1 MRRLL
6 FLPLLASSLFAQA
19 TVYLRASGPA
29 AVQVMGASNNGVSPM
44 VLCTGNPPVN
54 ASTPCAG
61 TPLPHNF
68 PTTCGTSTTCYCNPE
83 GLAITTGN
91 HASSANGIRECKYED
106 ATHLSLYYVS
116 GSPYSSPVTSN
127 GNWHAGESPMGGN
140 AALQQVGLLQAVNT
154 VAAPAGWLDGP
165 TGPVMRRLALT
176 PLNGLTSLIFTGCP
190 SACVAAVTTSYDPTT
205 GNFPIV
211 VGGNFSI
218 TGTGTTAIDTV
229 GTGTLQTPYTVA
241 SISSTGWVS
250 SPVAITGATNG
261 NYTNSNLACGPAA
274 TPNDTIG
281 GTQSCTVISQ
291 IATAA
296 NAQWSGMLAIS
307 TDQHTD
313 AYPDYKS
320 YFDGGKNPPSFGL
333 MGLYQVAALELLV
346 NRSGA
351 AGAFWLAEL
360 EYAVNNVEREA
371 GVNWSTFL
379 YAGSGTSQYSGFSPP
394 GLALAFAVVQPYMSA
409 GNVATFLAKTYNN
422 LNDPSVTPCDT
433 SGMLDTN
440 YDILGSGSSAVGNA
454 TSYTLQT
461 DPGLTSLVGN
471 VIQFGTITN
480 YYTYGTATIATYNS
494 STKVATFS
502 ALTNVPSTTY
512 AGLSNAYAGFTQLV
526 TDAPSSGN
534 CTGGGGSSTA
544 FCAWN
549 GSTYVATRYTI
560 FATITIASTAAG
572 VSGATTTVTGINT
585 NFTSTLHVGDGILG
599 GTPATS
605 LVFSGLSNYESYVCG
620 GPGGC
625 GSGISSDTVVTVINS
640 TGSSMSTSVP
650 SIYYYLPKW
659 NSSTNTMCG
668 WEWWAQSGL
677 GFFGSQPIINP
688 PGGGTENVDSN
699 GPGTGSNNLWPGLS
713 WAVLDT
719 VVAAATGGSETRA
732 TSDLAMTFGATFDYG
747 LQYLLNSFS
756 GFGQSGATYD
766 KDENAQG
773 SYAWVYF
780 VTQSFPTY
788 PSMDLTGPWAT
799 DGVREWMF
807 GQYPDSNGIDSGYSL
822 WYLQYTNQSSVASI
836 GYPGVFG
843 LTNAGMS
850 LSPALAY
857 NPAVCATPPNCPA
870 QYYRNYLENATSM
883 SNRWGENGMT
893 QEVAALQVLH
903 NSPTI
908 VSTEYRTQPPQYAF
922 IQTSQPTCA
931 SLTGWPCPVKF
942 HQDAVIS
949 RGNTSGETYRGWSNQ
964 ADTLVYHGSRS
975 ALSDYYGP
983 GETTLGIYKNQW
995 LLYDDVSTPG
1005 QVPTGYDLSIIG
1017 DTPCIGAC
1025 PVGFSHYTQRN
1036 NESVYGRTPAM
1047 MPIYAWSSGNHGS
1060 WPTSYGDQNG
1070 NYACDMSDISGLYDQ
1085 LALGITIDWAH
1096 RGFCHSKQAGQ
1107 DEFVFDFLSVAAASP
1122 TVMETHLHYLNNG
1135 QTQATPTRTTGTTT
1149 YLGGGVIESV
1159 QSGGQIGTAPAQSH
1173 GLMTYIYSPNPVTV
1187 ADDCVGHGGGQCAP
1201 GDTYPGGIG
1210 YSHRFTISGGA
1221 SVGASVG
1228 SMDVVICHHIMKTL
1242 TDTTFS
1248 PVPINPDANWTGVQC
1263 GASTSS
1269 AVMLFARGG
1278 VTHANITGFTTTHS
1292 GTAQYL
1298 FAGLTPGSYAVTIG
1312 GTPVSGSPFTVAAND
1327 NSIEFE
1333 STAGSVSINGSVGSS
1348 SSSII
1353 SGQITPSGNVIIH

>member
-6 FLPLLASSLFAQA
+6 FLPLLASSLFAQ
-19 TVYLRASGPA
+19 TPVYLRASGPA

-44 VLCTGNPPVN
+44 VICTGNPYPPSN
-54 ASTPCAG
+54 NSTPCSG

-68 PTTCGTSTTCYCNPE
+68 PTTCGISTTCYCNPN

-91 HASSANGIRECKYED
+91 HASAANGIRECKYVD

-116 GSPYSSPVTSN
+116 GAPYSSPVTSN
-127 GNWHAGESPMGGN
+127 GNWDSGSNPDVGGAN
-140 AALQQVGLLQAVNT
+140 AALQQVGLLQVVNT

-165 TGPVMRRLALT
+165 TGPVMRRMALT
-176 PLNGLTSLIFTGCP
+176 PLDGLTSAVLTGCP
-190 SACVAAVTTSYDPTT
+190 SACVLTVTTSYDPTA

-211 VGGNFSI
+211 VGGSFSI

-229 GTGTLQTPYTVA
+229 GTGTLQSPWTVA

-250 SPVAITGATNG
+250 SPVAIAGATNG
-261 NYTNSNLACGPAA
+261 NYTNKNMSCGPAA

-281 GTQSCTVISQ
+281 GAASCTVVSQ
-291 IATAA
+291 IATTA
-296 NAQWSGMLAIS
+296 NAQWSGMLTLSAA
-307 TDQHTD
+307 QHTD
-313 AYPDYKS
+313 TYPDYKI
-320 YFDGGKNPPSFGL
+320 YFDGGKNAPNYGV
-333 MGLYQVAALELLV
+333 MGIYQVAALELLV

-360 EYAVNNVEREA
+360 EYALNNIEREA

-379 YAGSGTSQYSGFSPP
+379 YGGAGTTQYSGFDPP
-394 GLALAFAVVQPYMSA
+394 GVALAFAVAQPYMSA
-409 GNVATFLAKTYNN
+409 GNVATFLAKVYNN
-422 LNDPSVTPCDT
+422 LNDPNVTPCDT
-433 SGMLDTN
+433 SGALDTN

-471 VIQFGTITN
+471 VIQFGTITRG
-480 YYTYGTATIATYNS
+480 YTYGTATIATYNS

-502 ALTNVPSTTY
+502 NLTNVRSTTY
-512 AGLSNAYAGFTQLV
+512 AGLSNSYVGQTQLV

-544 FCAWN
+544 FCAWS
-549 GSTYVATRYTI
+549 GSVYVATQYTV

-599 GTPATS
+599 SNNAPS
-605 LVFSGLSNYESYVCG
+605 LVFSGLANYESYV
-620 GPGGC
+620 
-625 GSGISSDTVVTVINS
+625 SAVNSDTSATVINS
-640 TGSSMSTSVP
+640 GGVSASTTVP
-650 SIYYYLPKW
+650 SMYYYLPKW
-659 NSSTNTMCG
+659 NAPTNTMCG
-668 WEWWAQSGL
+668 WEWWAQQQA
-677 GFFGSQPIINP
+677 GFPGSQPIINP
-688 PGGGTENVDSN
+688 PGGGNYNVSSI
-699 GPGTGSNNLWPGLS
+699 GPGSGGNTNWPMTS

-719 VVAAATGGSETRA
+719 AVVAATGGSETRA
-732 TSDLAMTFGATFDYG
+732 TTDLAVTFGATVDYSLG
-747 LQYLLNSFS
+747 YLLNSFS

-773 SYAWVYF
+773 SYSWAYF

-799 DGVREWMF
+799 DGVRQWMF

-836 GYPGVFG
+836 GYPGMFG
-843 LTNAGMS
+843 ITNAGMS

-857 NPAVCATPPNCPA
+857 NPAVCATAPNCPA
-870 QYYRNYLENATSM
+870 QYYRNYLENATSQ
-883 SNRWGENGMT
+883 SNRWGGNGML
-893 QEVAALQVLH
+893 QEFAAEQVLH
-903 NSPTI
+903 NAPTI
-908 VSTEYRTQPPQYAF
+908 VSTDYRVQPPNYAF
-922 IQTSQPTCA
+922 IQTSQPTCVA
-931 SLTGWPCPVKF
+931 LTGGACPVKF

-949 RGNTSGETYRGWSNQ
+949 RGNTSGETYKGWSNQ
-964 ADTLVYHGSRS
+964 ADTFVYHGSRS
-975 ALSDYYGP
+975 AMSDYYGP
-983 GETTLGIYKNQW
+983 GETTLGIYKTGW

-1005 QVPTGYDLSIIG
+1005 QVPTGYDMSIIG

-1025 PVGFSHYTQRN
+1025 PVTRTNYTTAN
-1036 NESVYGRTPAM
+1036 SESVYGGTPGM
-1047 MPIYAWSSGNHGS
+1047 IPITAWSSANHGS

-1070 NYACDMSDISGLYDQ
+1070 NYACDMSDISGLYNQ
-1085 LALGITIDWAH
+1085 VQLGITISHAN
-1096 RGFCHSKQAGQ
+1096 RGMCHSKQAGQ
-1107 DEFVFDFLSVAAASP
+1107 DEFIFDFLSMAATAP

-1135 QTQATPTRTTGTTT
+1135 QTQANPTRTTGTTT
-1149 YLGGGVIESV
+1149 YLGGGVIKSV
-1159 QSGGQIGTAPAQSH
+1159 QSGGQIGTAPAQNS
-1173 GLMTYIYSPNPVTV
+1173 GLMTYIYSPGTITV
-1187 ADDCVGHGGGQCAP
+1187 NDDCVGLAGGQCSPAS
-1201 GDTYPGGIG
+1201 TYPGGIG
-1210 YSHRFTISGGA
+1210 YSHRFTVSGGA

-1228 SMDVVICHHIMKTL
+1228 AMDVVICHHIMKNL
-1242 TDTTFS
+1242 TDTTFN
-1248 PVPINPDANWTGVQC
+1248 PVPLDPDANWTGVQC

-1269 AVMLFARGG
+1269 AVALFARGG
-1278 VTHANITGFTTTHS
+1278 VTHAAITGFTTTHS